1 MSILWL
7 TRNRRS
13 PDKGVREI
21 RKQAWNWIIR
31 LDGKEMSKIE
41 KEKFSQLLA
50 RSDEHRRLYH
60 EAESIWKALDKLSDL
75 KQKLPLSGK

>member
-41 KEKFSQLLA
+41 KEKFSQWLA